1 MISVLKPG
9 VLTTVQD
16 EGRPGW
22 LAFGM
27 PLAGAMDPQAYALA
41 NLLAGNAPGAAAIE
55 MTLLGA
61 TFRFEEAAYVAVA
74 GADMSASLDGARVA
88 PWSAFPVQRG
98 AVLAFSAAA
107 DGCRTYLA
115 VRGGI
120 EIPPFLGSRST
131 YVRGGVG
138 GQHGRP
144 LAPGDALPVGAAA
157 GDEPPPRSLP
167 ARDVPRHGR
176 EVGLRVLLG
185 PQDDHF
191 TAEGVAT
198 FLGSAYTVTNRNDR
212 MGYQLEGPAVRHR
225 RGADIVS
232 DALLPGAVQVP
243 GSGQPIVMMADSQTV
258 GGYAKIG
265 AVIGADLGK
274 LAQARRGDTV
284 RFVQTSHDGAVRA
297 LRQARER
304 LGAIAAALA
313 AAAEEGEPCGST

>member
-9 VLTTVQD
+9 LLTTIQD
-16 EGRPGW
+16 QGRPGW

-27 PLAGAMDPQAYALA
+27 PLAGAMDPEAYALA
-41 NLLAGNAPGAAAIE
+41 SLLAGNAPGAAAVE

-61 TFRFEEAAYVAVA
+61 TFRFEEAAYVALA
-74 GADMSASLDGARVA
+74 GADMSATLDGARVP
-88 PWSAFPVQRG
+88 PWSAFPVRRG
-98 AVLAFSAAA
+98 AVLAFAAA
-107 DGCRTYLA
+107 VDGCRAYLA

-120 EIPPFLGSRST
+120 DVPPFLGSRST

-138 GQHGRP
+138 GHQGRP
-144 LAPGDALPVGAAA
+144 LRAGDVLPVGAAA
-157 GDEPPPRSLP
+157 GGDPAPRTLR
-167 ARDVPRHGR
+167 AADVPRYGR
-176 EVGLRVLLG
+176 EVTLRVLLG

-191 TAEGVAT
+191 TAEGLAT
-198 FLGSAYTVTNRNDR
+198 FLGAAYTVTNRNDR

-225 RGADIVS
+225 RGPDVVS

-274 LAQARRGDTV
+274 LAQARRGDAV
-284 RFVQTSHDGAVRA
+284 RFVRAGQDAAVRA
-297 LRQARER
+297 LRQVRER
-304 LGAIAAALA
+304 LGAVAAELG
-313 AAAEEGEPCGST
+313 AAAEEGEACGST